1 MMKAIFDLF
10 KLLTLEQK
18 KAFYWL
24 QLLVVLSACFD
35 VVGIASVAPFI
46 ALVNDIELLQ
56 SNPLLSTVYS
66 FFGNMSSK
74 DFVFLMGCGVL
85 LLLAFS
91 AIISMYTV
99 ARLSRF
105 AASVGADISFR
116 LFSHYMRQDWTYF
129 TQISSSQLVNKIA
142 VESQRVTSQVL
153 LPLVNMNAKSISAMA
168 IVLAI
173 VIYNPIVALV
183 GFSVFSAVYILL
195 FRFVRGSLAKNGE
208 NISRMLAKRFSLMG
222 DAFGGAKD
230 LILFERKEYFLRKFE
245 RSGQGLADSFS
256 LNAILGQMPRYAIE
270 FLAFGLVVSLLLI
283 FFMSS
288 ERGLMDA
295 LPELS
300 LYALAS
306 LKVLPSLQHVYSA
319 ATQIK
324 GNLKAFES
332 IRVDLEDS
340 VFEDNQS
347 HDFGI
352 KRESDLCLK
361 RSINLS
367 NISFTYPQKD
377 TPALHDISLH
387 IPAQSTVGFVGPS
400 GSGKSTLVDLVMGL
414 ITPAEGR
421 IEIDGK
427 ILSQHNLGGWKGLI
441 GYVPQAIFLSEGS
454 IAENVA
460 FGLGPDEI
468 NYDRVDTALKAAD
481 LTGYVDSLASGVNSL
496 VGERGVQL
504 SGGQRQRIGIARAL
518 YHDPEVLVFD
528 EATSALDG
536 VTERVIM
543 DAIDSFEGSKTI
555 IIIAHRLKTIKN
567 CNQIFYIEKGSIVAQ
582 GKYSELLSR
591 NAMFRKLDAH
601 S

>member
-1 MMKAIFDLF
+1 
-10 KLLTLEQK
+10 
-18 KAFYWL
+18 
-24 QLLVVLSACFD
+24 
-35 VVGIASVAPFI
+35 
-46 ALVNDIELLQ
+46 
-56 SNPLLSTVYS
+56 
-66 FFGNMSSK
+66 
-74 DFVFLMGCGVL
+74 
-85 LLLAFS
+85 
-91 AIISMYTV
+91 
-99 ARLSRF
+99 
-105 AASVGADISFR
+105 
-116 LFSHYMRQDWTYF
+116 
-129 TQISSSQLVNKIA
+129 
-142 VESQRVTSQVL
+142 
-153 LPLVNMNAKSISAMA
+153 
-168 IVLAI
+168 
-173 VIYNPIVALV
+173 
-183 GFSVFSAVYILL
+183 
-195 FRFVRGSLAKNGE
+195 
-208 NISRMLAKRFSLMG
+208 
-222 DAFGGAKD
+222 
-230 LILFERKEYFLRKFE
+230 
-245 RSGQGLADSFS
+245 
-256 LNAILGQMPRYAIE
+256 
-270 FLAFGLVVSLLLI
+270 
-283 FFMSS
+283 
-288 ERGLMDA
+288 
-295 LPELS
+295 
-300 LYALAS
+300 
-306 LKVLPSLQHVYSA
+306 
-319 ATQIK
+319 
-324 GNLKAFES
+324 LKAFES